1 MLGNLGKKLITD
13 LTVSV
18 ARDNLPRLAINL
30 VSDAIKKFQEKSV
43 EKEL

>member
-1 MLGNLGKKLITD
+1 MLGNLGKKLIRD
-13 LTVSV
+13 LAVSV
-18 ARDNLPRLAINL
+18 ARYNLPQLAINL